1 MSRKKRDLT
10 EDEKALWRRVARSV
24 KPRRAPPPEVGEVVA
39 KRPEGVA
46 RNSQK
51 AAPPPSSRASRATPP
66 PQAGEAKRP
75 PPKLA
80 PPADRGAEK
89 RVRRGKLE
97 IDAKLDLNGYTQD
110 GAYAALATFLSG
122 AQRRNARV
130 ALVVT
135 GVGRTGEGVLRKRL
149 PDWLA
154 AKELKPIISGY
165 AQAHRAHGG
174 TGAFYV
180 FLKRKD

>member
-1 MSRKKRDLT
+1 MSKKKRDLT
-10 EDEKALWRRVARSV
+10 EEERALWRRVAKGVR
-24 KPRRAPPPEVGEVVA
+24 PRRPVAEETSVRSPEPA
-39 KRPEGVA
+39 KPQPGAHPAKA
-46 RNSQK
+46 RKSDDGPRLSQR
-51 AAPPPSSRASRATPP
+51 S
-66 PQAGEAKRP
+66 AGERAV
-75 PPKLA
+75 PKAPA

-97 IDAKLDLNGYTQD
+97 IDAKLDLHGYTQD
-110 GAYAALATFLSG
+110 GAYQALATFLQS
-122 AQRRNARV
+122 AQRRGALV

-154 AKELKPIISGY
+154 ARELKPLVSGY

-174 TGAFYV
+174 AGAFYV
-180 FLKRKD
+180 FVKRRD